1 MTPYTVTNRVDLAD
15 LFRRAV
21 ALDTGLHIARLI
33 LGCILMRV
41 MTRHAAELVITLDKA
56 LALRQTIR
64 LKTVRCLLG
73 QLVELCNSL
82 RCAVTLATGVI
93 DNLAT
98 LIRELVQQQPTG
110 LVPSRH
116 RLCMRSTRPMTRLT
130 PNTEKA
136 RFRNQAGIRTR
147 HRVTPD
153 TANRIINAVRLP
165 NRLVGKIFLSRCY
178 AKAFVAWEP

>member
-1 MTPYTVTNRVDLAD
+1 MTSDTVTHRVDLAD
-15 LFRRAV
+15 LLRRAV

-41 MTRHAAELVITLDKA
+41 VTRHAAELVITLDKA

-98 LIRELVQQQPTG
+98 LIRKLVQQQPTG

-116 RLCMRSTRPMTRLT
+116 RLCMRSTRPMT
-130 PNTEKA
+130 
-136 RFRNQAGIRTR
+136 
-147 HRVTPD
+147 
-153 TANRIINAVRLP
+153 
-165 NRLVGKIFLSRCY
+165 
-178 AKAFVAWEP
+178 